1 VSKRSKP
8 MTIQVSAYKWVP
20 DFAQGFVRDL
30 RVRWALEEAGVPYEA
45 DLIDV
50 MNKGEDYSDWQPF
63 AQVPAYRDGEVE
75 MFESGAIVIFLS
87 EKYEALSPR
96 DEAGR
101 ARVITWV
108 LAALNSI
115 EIHTGQLGA
124 IDLFHKGEAW
134 TTERRPQVIADLTKR
149 LGQLSDALGDKDYLE
164 GRFTAGDLIMAT
176 VLREVD
182 RTELLSK
189 YPNLDAYLDRCT
201 ARPAFKRAMDAQLK
215 PFREHAPA

>member
-1 VSKRSKP
+1 
-8 MTIQVSAYKWVP
+8 MTVEVSAYKWVP

-30 RVRWALEEAGVPYEA
+30 RVRWALEEAGVPYRA

-50 MNKGEDYSDWQPF
+50 MNKGAAYSDWQPF

-75 MFESGAIVIFLS
+75 MFESGAIVIYLAG
-87 EKYEALSPR
+87 KHEALAPR
-96 DEAGR
+96 DDAGQ

-115 EIHTGQLGA
+115 EIHVAQLGA
-124 IDLFHKGEAW
+124 IDIFHAGEAW
-134 TTERRPQVIADLTKR
+134 TKERRPQVIADITQR
-149 LGQLSDALGDKDYLE
+149 LQQLSDWLGDKPYLE
-164 GRFTAGDLIMAT
+164 GRFTAGDLMMAT

-189 YPNLDAYLDRCT
+189 YANLDAYLDRCT
-201 ARPAFKRAMDAQLK
+201 ARPAFKRAMEAQLQ
-215 PFREHAPA
+215 PFRENEPA

>member
-1 VSKRSKP
+1 

-45 DLIDV
+45 SLVDV
-50 MNKGEDYSDWQPF
+50 MNKGAAYSDWQPF

-75 MFESGAIVIFLS
+75 MFESGAIVLFLA
-87 EKYEALSPR
+87 EKYDALAPR
-96 DEAGR
+96 DDAGR

-115 EIHTGQLGA
+115 EIHTGQMGD

-134 TTERRPQVIADLTKR
+134 TKERRPQVVAALTQR
-149 LGQLSDALGDKDYLE
+149 LQQLSDCLGEKDYLE

-176 VLREVD
+176 VLREID

-189 YPNLDAYLDRCT
+189 YPNLDAYLERCT
-201 ARPAFKRAMDAQLK
+201 SRPAFKRAMEAQLK
-215 PFREHAPA
+215 PFREYAPA

>member
-1 VSKRSKP
+1 
-8 MTIQVSAYKWVP
+8 MTVQLSAFKWVP

-30 RVRWALEEAGVPYEA
+30 RVRWALEEAGVSYETC
-45 DLIDV
+45 LIDV
-50 MNKGEDYSDWQPF
+50 QNKDASYSRWQPF

-75 MFESGAIVIFLS
+75 MFESGAIVIFLA
-87 EKYEALSPR
+87 EKHEALAPR

-101 ARVITWV
+101 ARVIAWV

-115 EIHTGQLGA
+115 EIHVAQLGA
-124 IDLFHKGEAW
+124 IDLFHAGEAW
-134 TTERRPQVIADLTKR
+134 TKERRPQVIADLKQR
-149 LGQLSDALGDKDYLE
+149 LQQLSEWLGDKDYLE

-201 ARPAFKRAMDAQLK
+201 ARPAFKRAMDAQLTV
-215 PFREHAPA
+215 FRQHEPA

>member
-1 VSKRSKP
+1 

-45 DLIDV
+45 SLIDV
-50 MNKGEDYSDWQPF
+50 MDKGEAYSAWQPF

-75 MFESGAIVIFLS
+75 MFESGAIVLFLA

-96 DEAGR
+96 DDAGR

-108 LAALNSI
+108 LAALNTI

-124 IDLFHKGEAW
+124 IDIFHAGEPW
-134 TTERRPQVIADLTKR
+134 TKERRPQVIKDLTQR
-149 LGQLSDALGDKDYLE
+149 LQQLSDWLGDKDYLD

-182 RTELLSK
+182 RTELLSRF
-189 YPNLDAYLDRCT
+189 PNLDAYLDRCT
-201 ARPAFKRAMDAQLK
+201 SRPAFKRAMESQLSV
-215 PFREHAPA
+215 FRQHEAA

>member
-1 VSKRSKP
+1 
-8 MTIQVSAYKWVP
+8 MTVQVSAYKWVP

-50 MNKGEDYSDWQPF
+50 MNKGAAYSEWQPF
-63 AQVPAYRDGEVE
+63 AQVPAYRDGDVE
-75 MFESGAIVIFLS
+75 MFESGAIVIHLAG
-87 EKYEALSPR
+87 KHEALAPL
-96 DEAGR
+96 DDAGR

-124 IDLFHKGEAW
+124 IDLFHAGEAW
-134 TTERRPQVIADLTKR
+134 TRERRPQVVQSLTQR
-149 LGQLSDALGDKDYLE
+149 LQQLSDCLGDKPYLE
-164 GRFTAGDLIMAT
+164 GRFTAGDLMMAT

-189 YPNLDAYLDRCT
+189 FANLEAYLDRCT
-201 ARPAFKRAMDAQLK
+201 SRPAFKRAMEAQLA
-215 PFREHAPA
+215 PFREHQPA

>member
-1 VSKRSKP
+1 
-8 MTIQVSAYKWVP
+8 MTIQVSAFKWVP

-50 MNKGEDYSDWQPF
+50 MDKGAAYSAWQPF

-75 MFESGAIVIFLS
+75 MFESGAIVIHLAG
-87 EKYEALSPR
+87 KYEALAPT

-115 EIHTGQLGA
+115 EIHVAQLGA
-124 IDLFHKGEAW
+124 IDIFHAGEAW
-134 TTERRPQVIADLTKR
+134 TKERRPQVVADITQR
-149 LGQLSDALGDKDYLE
+149 LQQLSDWLGDKPYLE

-176 VLREVD
+176 VLREID

-201 ARPAFKRAMDAQLK
+201 ARPAFKRAMEAQLQ
-215 PFREHAPA
+215 PFRENEPA